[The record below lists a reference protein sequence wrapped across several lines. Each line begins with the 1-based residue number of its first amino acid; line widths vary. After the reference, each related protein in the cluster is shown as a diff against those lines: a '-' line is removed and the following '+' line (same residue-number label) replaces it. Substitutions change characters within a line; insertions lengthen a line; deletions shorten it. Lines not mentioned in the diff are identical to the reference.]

1 MHRARISGVGS
12 VKPLPDLPF
21 APPRIGVIDHTFY
34 HSTADTVDFVPAV
47 GIQQATQ
54 AYAYILDQIN
64 KMDMNQVRL
73 PKKSQQQITQR
84 GR

>member
-1 MHRARISGVGS
+1 M
-12 VKPLPDLPF
+12 
-21 APPRIGVIDHTFY
+21 IDHTFY
-34 HSTADTVDFVPAV
+34 HSTADTADFVPAV

-54 AYAYILDQIN
+54 AYASILDQIN

-73 PKKSQQQITQR
+73 PKAQQITQTS